1 MKKRPIFLPAAL
13 LLVAFAVAAAP
24 VHAAEP
30 TLRVAADSAFRD
42 AIDEISPLFTET
54 TGFAVAPQYG
64 DSASLADSL
73 LADDAADVCLPADAA
88 TIDRL
93 REKGVVDVALAR
105 NVVVIEH
112 PGEDPAYIRAVVL
125 TTSPH
130 RIQALAFLDFLV
142 SEKARGIFAAH
153 GFALP

>member
-1 MKKRPIFLPAAL
+1 MKRCSILLLAAL
-13 LLVAFAVAAAP
+13 LLTAFA

-30 TLRVAADSAFRD
+30 TLRVAADSSFRD
-42 AIDEISPLFTET
+42 ALSEIAPLFTET

-64 DSASLADSL
+64 DSATLADSL
-73 LADDAADVCLPADAA
+73 LADDAADICLPADAA

-125 TTSPH
+125 TSSPH
-130 RIQALAFLDFLV
+130 RIQALTFLDFLV
-142 SEKARGIFAAH
+142 SERARGIFAAH

>member
-1 MKKRPIFLPAAL
+1 MKKSTIPLLTAL
-13 LLVAFAVAAAP
+13 LLTVFA

-30 TLRVAADSAFRD
+30 TLRVAADSAFHD
-42 AIDEISPLFTET
+42 ALGEIAPLFTDT
-54 TGFAVAPQYG
+54 TGFAVSPQYG

-93 REKGVVDVALAR
+93 REKGVVDVALSR
-105 NVVVIEH
+105 NIVVLDR
-112 PGEDPAYIRAVVL
+112 PGEDPVYIRAVVL

-142 SEKARGIFAAH
+142 SERARGIFAAH

>member
-1 MKKRPIFLPAAL
+1 MKKCSIPLLAAL
-13 LLVAFAVAAAP
+13 LLTAFA

-42 AIDEISPLFTET
+42 ALGEIAPLFTET

-64 DSASLADSL
+64 ESATLADGL
-73 LADDAADVCLPADAA
+73 LADDAADVCLPADTA

-93 REKGVVDVALAR
+93 RDKGVVDVALAR
-105 NVVVIEH
+105 NIVVIERS
-112 PGEDPAYIRAVVL
+112 GEDPVYIRAVVL

-142 SEKARGIFAAH
+142 SERARGIFAAH

>member
-1 MKKRPIFLPAAL
+1 MKKRSIL
-13 LLVAFAVAAAP
+13 LLAVLLLTAFA

-30 TLRVAADSAFRD
+30 TLRVAADSSFRD
-42 AIDEISPLFTET
+42 ALGEIAPLFTQN

-64 DSASLADSL
+64 DSAALADGL
-73 LADDAADVCLPADAA
+73 LADDPADICLPADAA

-105 NVVVIEH
+105 NVVVLDR

-142 SEKARGIFAAH
+142 SETARGIFAAH
-153 GFALP
+153 GFSLP

>member
-1 MKKRPIFLPAAL
+1 MKIRSMPLLATL
-13 LLVAFAVAAAP
+13 LLAAFAVAAVATRP
-24 VHAAEP
+24 AEP
-30 TLRVAADSAFRD
+30 ALCVAADTAFRD
-42 AIDEISPLFTET
+42 ALDEIAPLFTET

-64 DSASLADSL
+64 DSATLADGL
-73 LADDAADVCLPADAA
+73 LADDAADICLPADAA
-88 TIDRL
+88 TVDRL

>member
-1 MKKRPIFLPAAL
+1 MKKRSILLPAVL
-13 LLVAFAVAAAP
+13 LLTAFA

-30 TLRVAADSAFRD
+30 TLRVAADSSFRD
-42 AIDEISPLFTET
+42 ALGEIAPLFTQN

-64 DSASLADSL
+64 DSAALADGL
-73 LADDAADVCLPADAA
+73 LADDPADICLPADAA

-105 NVVVIEH
+105 NVVVLDR

-142 SEKARGIFAAH
+142 SETARGIFAAH

>member
-1 MKKRPIFLPAAL
+1 MKKRSIL
-13 LLVAFAVAAAP
+13 LLAVLLLTAFA

-30 TLRVAADSAFRD
+30 TLRVAADSSFRD
-42 AIDEISPLFTET
+42 ALGEIAPLFTET

-64 DSASLADSL
+64 DSAALVDDL
-73 LADDAADVCLPADAA
+73 LADDPADICLPADAA

-105 NVVVIEH
+105 NVVVLDR

-142 SEKARGIFAAH
+142 SETARGIFAAH
-153 GFALP
+153 GFAHP

>member
-1 MKKRPIFLPAAL
+1 MKKRSIL
-13 LLVAFAVAAAP
+13 LLAVLLLTAFA

-30 TLRVAADSAFRD
+30 TLRVAADSSFRD
-42 AIDEISPLFTET
+42 ALGEIAPLFTGS
-54 TGFAVAPQYG
+54 TGFAVAPRYG
-64 DSASLADSL
+64 DSASLADGL
-73 LADDAADVCLPADAA
+73 LADDPDDICLPADAA

-105 NVVVIEH
+105 NVVVIER
-112 PGEDPAYIRAVVL
+112 PGEDPAYVRAVVL

-142 SEKARGIFAAH
+142 SETARGIFAAH